1 MYFSS
6 DRKKVLKVFNATIVI
21 DDNHTQVVSSFF
33 PQRAKKKC
41 KLETRMT
48 LGPDFL
54 ENKFSRSLKFSSKK
68 TKLQFFNDKI
78 DQNTILPSAKWLG
91 FFVTKL
97 VKN

>member
-54 ENKFSRSLKFSSKK
+54 ENKLSRSLKFSCHEKLRQK
-68 TKLQFFNDKI
+68 T
-78 DQNTILPSAKWLG
+78 
-91 FFVTKL
+91 
-97 VKN
+97 